1 MKGEEAEALR
11 WYYYEPS
18 PGQTFLTLLSCCPHY
33 QPPRVTRHFLLGHL
47 DSFLIYVIKQKHDQ
61 TSKLLWTVN
70 CHTNLFRWHRII
82 LFWVVLGESPPHCS
96 FKNVFPV
103 NCISIF
109 FPQAY
114 ANTSMMFIVSLH
126 SIDIACTS
134 LSTYMYM
141 RVPCPYTH
149 TCIYV

>member
-1 MKGEEAEALR
+1 MNCK
-11 WYYYEPS
+11 
-18 PGQTFLTLLSCCPHY
+18 LSH
-33 QPPRVTRHFLLGHL
+33 Q
-47 DSFLIYVIKQKHDQ
+47 SFQMAQDYL
-61 TSKLLWTVN
+61 
-70 CHTNLFRWHRII
+70 
-82 LFWVVLGESPPHCS
+82 VLGSSGGIPPPHCS

-114 ANTSMMFIVSLH
+114 ANTSMMFTVSLH
-126 SIDIACTS
+126 SIDLACTS

-149 TCIYV
+149 TCIYVQCAHYCAHFTLAILTITLLEVVAVLLSTYFKGVSSTEICNLTSISSQPFVHFGPLL